1 MSAETYVG
9 VDVGG
14 GGIRIRA
21 EMAGRP
27 FDVRDGAPVPRA
39 RGRIDEAALA
49 ARIGG
54 LLATASSGA
63 EPTRATRIAV
73 GLTGMPELLDAAV
86 FAHALAARCESD
98 SIVVATDALTTHLGA
113 LGGEPGTVIA
123 AGTGVVASATDLVGV
138 WRRGDG
144 WGHLIGDEGGGA
156 WIGAAGLR
164 AALRAADGR
173 DASSATLLAEAT
185 RRFGSTDD
193 LIARV
198 YGGDAPAHELAAFAP
213 MVADAARNGD
223 RVAAAIW
230 ERAGVLLAETAF
242 AVSRGLPARYSWG
255 GKLFDAG
262 ELLLDP
268 FRAELRRRAPDAS
281 VEPPLGQSADGALL
295 LARRG
300 LGETATALAGYAEE
314 FRLEVA
320 TEPRS

>member
-1 MSAETYVG
+1 MNGETHVG

-21 EMAGRP
+21 DVGGRP
-27 FDVRDGAPVPRA
+27 FDERDRAPVPRA
-39 RGRIDEAALA
+39 RGRIDEIRLATRIGELLA
-49 ARIGG
+49 AVSPPG
-54 LLATASSGA
+54 
-63 EPTRATRIAV
+63 EPMRATRLAV
-73 GLTGMPELLDAAV
+73 GLTGMPELLDAAA
-86 FAHALAARCESD
+86 FASALAARCD
-98 SIVVATDALTTHLGA
+98 TTSIIVANDGLTTHLGA
-113 LGGEPGTVIA
+113 LGGEAGTVIA
-123 AGTGVVASATDLVGV
+123 AGTGVVASATDLASI

-173 DASSATLLAEAT
+173 EGSSPTLLAEAR

-198 YGGDAPAHELAAFAP
+198 YGGEAPAHELAGFAP
-213 MVADAARNGD
+213 VVAEAARSGD
-223 RVAAAIW
+223 QVAAGIW
-230 ERAGVLLAETAF
+230 DRAGTLLAETAF
-242 AVSRGLPARYSWG
+242 AVSSGLPPRYSWG

-268 FRAELRRRAPDAS
+268 FRKELHRRAPGARVD
-281 VEPPLGQSADGALL
+281 PPVGQSADGALL

-300 LGETATALAGYAEE
+300 LGEAAIALAGFAEE
-314 FRLEVA
+314 FRLKPHLA
-320 TEPRS
+320 PRP